1 MEKMALQTVTDELS
15 IANETPLL
23 AGLVVAGYK
32 AGIYNFYFKGK
43 LLCYR

>member
-1 MEKMALQTVTDELS
+1 METKVLQTVTDALS
-15 IANETPLL
+15 IADETPLL
-23 AGLVVAGYK
+23 AGLVLAGYK

>member
-1 MEKMALQTVTDELS
+1 METKVLQTVTDELS
-15 IANETPLL
+15 IHNETPLF
-23 AGLVVAGYK
+23 AGLVIAGYK